1 MRWAI
6 TVLGCAQFV
15 LSYIAIR
22 FFFRLDAYAAGHAG
36 LPFQYR
42 VFPMLVMRVF
52 EHVGLLVRVG
62 ARMPVEE
69 PSVYALVDA
78 GLAFAAILVAV
89 WATHQTVLHLTSD
102 RSIARWF
109 PLLLLPM
116 CHANLA
122 NSWGL
127 NYTAP
132 YDVPA
137 VAFFCVGVWLIVT
150 GQLAWL
156 YPVFFLATLNRET
169 SIFLVLFYAVW
180 AWAQAYKAGPLPNES
195 ISGPSTSPSAAKAE
209 FFPAANGT
217 AEAVPLTRQ
226 RFWKLQAFW
235 PFATHAAVLAAI
247 WVVTKVVL
255 AHVYPADA
263 SRGDVAFDSHLL
275 QNLKQIV
282 EPQQWPVLLSVCA
295 FALPVLWLGRRWI
308 RNDAYSRAMVVTMA
322 AWFAGMMVVGTIVE
336 IRIFA
341 EWAAF
346 VVPALAMMARN
357 WFNMRT
363 SSEPMILG

>member
-1 MRWAI
+1 MMKSCEVAILARVNAAHSLDALQEPDLFGEESGGGRVVRLAI

-22 FFFRLDAYAAGHAG
+22 FFFRLDAYAAGHAA

-42 VFPMLVMRVF
+42 VFPMLMMRAV
-52 EHVGLLVRVG
+52 EHVGLLLRIG
-62 ARMPVEE
+62 NRMPIEE

-78 GLAFAAILVAV
+78 GLAFAAVLVAV
-89 WATHQTVLHLTSD
+89 WATGKTVLHLTGD
-102 RSIARWF
+102 RSVARWF

-150 GQLAWL
+150 ERIAWL
-156 YPVFFLATLNRET
+156 YPVFLLATLNRET

-180 AWAQAYKAGPLPNES
+180 EW
-195 ISGPSTSPSAAKAE
+195 
-209 FFPAANGT
+209 
-217 AEAVPLTRQ
+217 TRVRERGGVQ
-226 RFWKLQAFW
+226 ILRPYL
-235 PFATHAAVLAAI
+235 HSMVLAAI
-247 WVVTKVVL
+247 WGITKLQL
-255 AHVYPADA
+255 ARLYPADA
-263 SRGDVAFDSHLL
+263 AHGDRAFDSHLL
-275 QNLKQIV
+275 QNLRQFA

-308 RNDAYSRAMVVTMA
+308 RNRPYSGAMAVTMA
-322 AWFAGMMVVGTIVE
+322 AWLAGMMIVGTIVE

-346 VVPALAMMARN
+346 VVPALAMIARN
-357 WFNMRT
+357 WFVWRT
-363 SSEPMILG
+363 AGPER